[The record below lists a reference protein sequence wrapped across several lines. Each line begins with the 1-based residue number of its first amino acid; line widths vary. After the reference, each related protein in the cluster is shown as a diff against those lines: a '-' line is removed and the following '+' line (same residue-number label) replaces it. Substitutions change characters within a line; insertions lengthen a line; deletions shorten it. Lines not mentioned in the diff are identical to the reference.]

1 MTNMV
6 AEFQWQLIKS
16 LKRIYKAL
24 KNAEYD
30 AVVLFPGHR
39 YDNLMLYD
47 NSSQFTGEQ
56 MKTKIQTIAF
66 LLTFAFISMGASSAL
81 AFDAEYKYTIPTME
95 TAEDFEKVKA
105 FVNTLPGIKDITKV
119 KDYPQII
126 VAFDDEELDDEK
138 FQLRIPLY
146 KEGYQVT
153 RFDIL
158 YEDPNKRN

>member
-1 MTNMV
+1 
-6 AEFQWQLIKS
+6 
-16 LKRIYKAL
+16 
-24 KNAEYD
+24 
-30 AVVLFPGHR
+30 
-39 YDNLMLYD
+39 
-47 NSSQFTGEQ
+47 

-146 KEGYQVT
+146 KQGYKVSK
-153 RFDIL
+153 FDIL